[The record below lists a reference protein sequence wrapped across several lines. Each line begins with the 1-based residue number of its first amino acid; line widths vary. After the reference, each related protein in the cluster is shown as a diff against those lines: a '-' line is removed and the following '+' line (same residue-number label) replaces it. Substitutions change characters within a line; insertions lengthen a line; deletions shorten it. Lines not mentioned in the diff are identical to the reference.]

1 MAAFFLGLP
10 FRSDGV
16 QIWRGIERNN
26 GRFLWISRWSTFV
39 DILEIIIKYDKFDN
53 QTSSTFKGGA
63 ITNDRTLSRWLTTI
77 DLISIVFKFVPL

>member
-26 GRFLWISRWSTFV
+26 GRFRWTQV
-39 DILEIIIKYDKFDN
+39 
-53 QTSSTFKGGA
+53 
-63 ITNDRTLSRWLTTI
+63 LTQGNGNNNTYGI
-77 DLISIVFKFVPL
+77 RNLHAVGDYLYAVTGNV